1 VLTTQ
6 DEMTRRQ
13 NDPECTLTDEEIMEQ
28 VLGERRGWTR
38 GVGPR
43 LPKSAFYEP
52 GSSST
57 ASSHPQQPTFT
68 ADQVRAMVAD
78 YTAPIWDKLGIQPP
92 PLNLPPPQI
101 AGNDHVGEDE
111 DSEDDEDSSS
121 EDDS

>member
-1 VLTTQ
+1 
-6 DEMTRRQ
+6 MTARQ
-13 NDPECTLTDEEIMEQ
+13 NDPACTLTDEEIMEQ

-57 ASSHPQQPTFT
+57 ASSQPQQPTFT

-78 YTAPIWDKLGIQPP
+78 YTAPIWNKLGIQPP
-92 PLNLPPPQI
+92 PLNLQPPPQI
-101 AGNDHVGEDE
+101 AGNDHVGEDD
-111 DSEDDEDSSS
+111 DSDDDEESSS